1 MVDTNV
7 EELCKYAGL
16 PPAFFALCDKR
27 ANCIT
32 ARHLAILDDT
42 DGDDIK
48 CLEKYGI
55 PALFTI
61 VLIRKSKEIMINGKY
76 FLNN

>member
-1 MVDTNV
+1 MEDTNV
-7 EELCKYAGL
+7 EKLCELVGL
-16 PPAFFALCDKR
+16 APAFFALCDKR

-32 ARHLAILDDT
+32 ARNLATLDDT
-42 DGDDIK
+42 DGDDIES
-48 CLEKYGI
+48 LEEFGI

-61 VLIRKSKEIMINGKY
+61 VLIRESKEIMINGKY